1 MATQLAFRTPQ
12 GAVSVPVGQTKN
24 LGTVNVGNF
33 RQIRVVADE
42 RVGSQSN
49 VVIRLT
55 ITEGTELVAQLDVL
69 NLTPGAQVTR
79 VYDVPGRALTVFAA
93 AVGTTSGS
101 SSTDVLV
108 YGFA

>member
-24 LGTVNVGNF
+24 LGTVSVGNF

-42 RVGSQSN
+42 RSGSQSN
-49 VVIRLT
+49 MVIRLT
-55 ITEGTELVAQLDVL
+55 ITEGNELVAQLDVL

-79 VYDVPGRALTVFAA
+79 VYDVPGRTLTVFAA
-93 AVGTTSGS
+93 AIGTTSGS
-101 SSTDVLV
+101 SAMDLLV